1 MNGKIDIFFTF
12 FILYTFMS
20 MSIFQYFDL
29 LCLLFLCEWIK
40 LRNINLRF
48 IAWLWL
54 VQLHCCWEYHI
65 LSLYLWN
72 EMGCFMF
79 SISNSWS
86 QCYKCCKPRCFYIVL
101 QNDKISRIFDRLKK
115 NWICSYLIYVDNG
128 NATFSDW
135 KYIFSSS
142 SRQYELRPS
151 EYEQKDTI
159 RNESQLILIWQQ

>member
-1 MNGKIDIFFTF
+1 MGKLISFLHFLYFTLLWVCPFFS
-12 FILYTFMS
+12 ILICYV
-20 MSIFQYFDL
+20 YF
-29 LCLLFLCEWIK
+29 FLCEWIK

-86 QCYKCCKPRCFYIVL
+86 QCYKCCKPRCFCIVL
-101 QNDKISRIFDRLKK
+101 KNDKILRIFDRLKK
-115 NWICSYLIYVDNG
+115 IEFARTLYML
-128 NATFSDW
+128 TMEMQLFSDW

-159 RNESQLILIWQQ
+159 RNESKLILI

>member
-1 MNGKIDIFFTF
+1 MSFVKVGEWENWYLFTF

-29 LCLLFLCEWIK
+29 LCLFFLCEWIK

-86 QCYKCCKPRCFYIVL
+86 QCYKCCKPRCFCIVL
-101 QNDKISRIFDRLKK
+101 KNDKISRIFDRLKK
-115 NWICSYLIYVDNG
+115 KIWICSYLIYVDNG
-128 NATFSDW
+128 NATFFRL
-135 KYIFSSS
+135 KIYF
-142 SRQYELRPS
+142 Q
-151 EYEQKDTI
+151 
-159 RNESQLILIWQQ
+159 

>member
-1 MNGKIDIFFTF
+1 MGKLISFLHFLYFTLLWVYPFFS
-12 FILYTFMS
+12 ILICYV
-20 MSIFQYFDL
+20 YF
-29 LCLLFLCEWIK
+29 FLCEWIK

-86 QCYKCCKPRCFYIVL
+86 QCYKCCKPRCFCIVL
-101 QNDKISRIFDRLKK
+101 KNDKISRIFDRLKK
-115 NWICSYLIYVDNG
+115 NLNLLVPYICWQWKCNFFQIENIFSVVQVDNTSYAPL
-128 NATFSDW
+128 NRS
-135 KYIFSSS
+135 I
-142 SRQYELRPS
+142 
-151 EYEQKDTI
+151 TI
-159 RNESQLILIWQQ
+159 Q